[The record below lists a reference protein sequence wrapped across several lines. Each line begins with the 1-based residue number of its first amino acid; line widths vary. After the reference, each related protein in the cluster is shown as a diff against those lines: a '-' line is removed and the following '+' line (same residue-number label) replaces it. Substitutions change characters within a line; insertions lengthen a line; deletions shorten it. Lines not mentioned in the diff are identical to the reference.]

1 MFLQSRKIE
10 NLFKN
15 FTSDVLL
22 SDLRKICKYRFKKRY
37 DLHVHIYMYLIEK
50 RRRNKKI
57 KDDIFSGH
65 TK

>member
-1 MFLQSRKIE
+1 MQSRKIE

-37 DLHVHIYMYLIEK
+37 DLHVHIYMYLIES
-50 RRRNKKI
+50 RRRNK
-57 KDDIFSGH
+57 
-65 TK
+65 TNQR

>member
-22 SDLRKICKYRFKKRY
+22 SDLRKICKYRFKNRY
-37 DLHVHIYMYLIEK
+37 GLHVHIYMYLIEK
-50 RRRNKKI
+50 RRRNEKNQR
-57 KDDIFSGH
+57 
-65 TK
+65 

>member
-22 SDLRKICKYRFKKRY
+22 SDLRKMCKYRFKKRY
-37 DLHVHIYMYLIEK
+37 DLHVHIYLIEN
-50 RRRNKKI
+50 RRRTKK
-57 KDDIFSGH
+57 KSKMIFFFWPY
-65 TK
+65 